1 MNHLATLYQQFI
13 SCGKISTDTRIDIEG
28 AIFFA
33 LSGENFNG
41 NQFARDAIDK
51 GAALAV
57 IDQKEYKTDERFLLV
72 DNTLETL
79 QDLARHHRSRLKCE
93 FVGITGSNGKTTT
106 KELLSNVLS
115 TEKKVS
121 FTKGNLNNHIGVPL
135 TILRTLKDTE
145 IAVIEMGANHIGEI
159 ALLCDIAKP
168 QTGIITNIGKAH
180 LEGFGSL
187 EGVIKAKSELYDYL
201 RSHDGMAIVNEDD
214 PLLMELSKGL
224 TRIIYGSSSEL
235 FTTAILTSNPFL
247 NFRWTYQDQVFECK
261 TKLYGKY
268 NMDNIRAAIA
278 TGLHFGISPEN
289 INLAIT
295 NYQPDNN
302 RSQLVDTASNKII
315 LDAYNANPVSMLH
328 AIDSF
333 KEFQAE
339 NPWLL
344 LGDMF
349 ELGDNAAEEHA
360 KIIQL
365 IQEKGFKNVMLV
377 GKEFFKLKSANS
389 YLNFKDLKDAENHLI
404 KHPIK
409 NAQLLVKG
417 SRGVQLE
424 KLLKFL

>member
-1 MNHLATLYQQFI
+1 MDYLTALYQQFL
-13 SCGKISTDTRIDIEG
+13 SCGKLSTDTRIDIEG

-41 NQFARDAIDK
+41 NQFAQNAINK
-51 GAALAV
+51 GATLAV

-72 DNTLETL
+72 DNTLQTL
-79 QDLARHHRSRLKCE
+79 QNLARLHRSRLKCE
-93 FVGITGSNGKTTT
+93 FIGITGSNGKTTT
-106 KELLSNVLS
+106 KELMANVLS

-121 FTKGNLNNHIGVPL
+121 YTKGNLNNHIGVPL
-135 TILRTLKDTE
+135 TILNITNKTE

-159 ALLCDIAKP
+159 ALLCDLARP
-168 QTGIITNIGKAH
+168 NTGIITNIGKAH

-187 EGVIKAKSELYDYL
+187 EGVVKAKSELYGFL
-201 RSHDGMAIVNEDD
+201 GNHGGIAIVNEDD
-214 PLLMELSKGL
+214 PLLMEISKDL
-224 TRIIYGSSSEL
+224 PRITYGSSSEL
-235 FTTAILTSNPFL
+235 FTTAILASKPFL
-247 NFRWTYQDQVFECK
+247 NFRWTFQGQVFECD

-289 INLAIT
+289 ISLAIT

-302 RSQLVDTASNKII
+302 RSQLLDKASNKII
-315 LDAYNANPVSMLH
+315 LDAYNANPVSMKN
-328 AIDSF
+328 AIENF
-333 KEFQAE
+333 KEFQPE
-339 NPWLL
+339 NPWLI

-349 ELGDNAAEEHA
+349 ELGDVAAEEHQN
-360 KIIQL
+360 IIHL
-365 IQEKGFKNVMLV
+365 IQENGFKNVMLV
-377 GKEFFKLKSANS
+377 GKEFFKLRSTNPF
-389 YLNFKDLKDAENHLI
+389 LNFLDLKDAENHLI

-409 NAQLLVKG
+409 NAQILVKG